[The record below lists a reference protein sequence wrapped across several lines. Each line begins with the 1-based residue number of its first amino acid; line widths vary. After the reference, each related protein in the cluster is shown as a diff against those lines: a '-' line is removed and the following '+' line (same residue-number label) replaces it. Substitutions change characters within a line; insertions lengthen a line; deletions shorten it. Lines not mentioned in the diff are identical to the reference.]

1 MNSTQ
6 SHIIRQAQDFARAV
20 HEGDASGHDWWHVQR
35 VTRIARILAHLEGA
49 NVYICELSAV
59 LHDVADEKLNESKE
73 AGYERVRHWLKQA
86 GAEASDQEHVMGI
99 IGTMSFSGGT
109 GSAMHTLEGQI
120 VQDADRLDAMG
131 VIGIAR
137 TFAYSGW
144 KGQSMYDPSVPLRE
158 RMTLEEYRKGK
169 STAINHFHE
178 KLLKLKDRINTES
191 AKLLAD
197 GKHQSL
203 ELFLEAYDKEWAMGN
218 EAYLRESPIHR
229 GNVSRIHI
237 AFDESTAGSLR
248 IMLLSKPGEIVVTLS
263 DNLMAGPLPNDLDF
277 ARSYST
283 RKEWFEERYSTA
295 HAEDRKLTMLQAA
308 FAWLTWPQQMK
319 EMPCLIW
326 AGNSA
331 AEQLGLRRLL
341 SLMPDHSEVRLV
353 NATSVL
359 HQHNP
364 NQWFKGTF
372 EMNANHLQLVLDA
385 AEPVPLSPQEQAGYR
400 ADWERL
406 LREDGLLRVLRGDML
421 CTVPESYYDEEIL
434 KTVYRLE
441 ARHGFFKKS
450 ARVIG
455 EVIGQGELTVS
466 DSFIE
471 YRIRHLIQKGALTY
485 SGELDAM
492 RHYSVSL
499 VDASSPK
506 EQWSHEQRLAKAAKL
521 KSLLSEMM
529 EMNLTET
536 GFMEEL
542 RQLDAESLGLS
553 ELSGSEVLTGSM
565 QTEIDHLLSTYEDH
579 QEQRKSLMRF
589 LEKALIQVDE
599 TAPKE

>member
-1 MNSTQ
+1 
-6 SHIIRQAQDFARAV
+6 
-20 HEGDASGHDWWHVQR
+20 
-35 VTRIARILAHLEGA
+35 
-49 NVYICELSAV
+49 
-59 LHDVADEKLNESKE
+59 
-73 AGYERVRHWLKQA
+73 
-86 GAEASDQEHVMGI
+86 MGI

-178 KLLKLKDRINTES
+178 KLLKLKDRMNTES

-248 IMLLSKPGEIVVTLS
+248 IMLLSKPGEIVVTLG

-277 ARSYST
+277 ARSHST
-283 RKEWFEERYSTA
+283 RKEWFENVIAPRMRRQEINDAAGSVRLADLASADERNAMLDLGRRFRGGTA
-295 HAEDRKLTMLQAA
+295 GPAKIAV
-308 FAWLTWPQQMK
+308 
-319 EMPCLIW
+319 
-326 AGNSA
+326 
-331 AEQLGLRRLL
+331 
-341 SLMPDHSEVRLV
+341 LMPDHSEVRLV

-385 AEPVPLSPQEQAGYR
+385 AEPVPLSPQAQEGYR

-406 LREDGLLRVLRGDML
+406 LREDGFLRVLRGDML

-455 EVIGQGELTVS
+455 EVIGRGINRFRLFHRVPHSSS
-466 DSFIE
+466 DSERCFNVL
-471 YRIRHLIQKGALTY
+471 RRAGCHAAL
-485 SGELDAM
+485 
-492 RHYSVSL
+492 
-499 VDASSPK
+499 
-506 EQWSHEQRLAKAAKL
+506 QRLAC
-521 KSLLSEMM
+521 
-529 EMNLTET
+529 
-536 GFMEEL
+536 GCI
-542 RQLDAESLGLS
+542 ESKGAV
-553 ELSGSEVLTGSM
+553 E
-565 QTEIDHLLSTYEDH
+565 
-579 QEQRKSLMRF
+579 
-589 LEKALIQVDE
+589 
-599 TAPKE
+599 P